1 MEPRERIVFDPGG
14 AQHPV
19 GVPGATMTASVFDP
33 LRVGTVTV
41 ANRFF
46 VSAHATQFVEDDPTG
61 YHRWSVLG
69 DRARAYYEERARGGF
84 GLQIIGQTQVHP
96 QSGTDRPSSYGDAAR
111 AAYGAIADACH
122 RHGSKVFVQLNHN
135 GRERGSTGPDAW
147 QPLWSA
153 SSLPA
158 GHGEM
163 TKSMDRA
170 EIAELVSSFA
180 TAATM
185 CRDAG
190 VDGVEIHAA
199 HPHMLGE
206 WLTETFNRR
215 TDEYGGSLTNRLRI
229 VLEII
234 DAVRIAVGRE
244 FVVGVRVNGAWM
256 PDVLSLDDGIE
267 MARRLHD
274 TGAIDFLDV
283 SGVPTIG
290 SIGTAFGPII
300 PWAAAIKQALP
311 GAVVMGAGRVVRP
324 EHAAAIVARGDVDM
338 VAMTRAS
345 IADPELVRKAQ
356 AGRAGDVRVCIGAG
370 QGCLMRNRDRRPLA
384 CQQNPAVGREAE
396 WGNATLVRTTKPRR
410 VVVVG
415 GGPAG
420 LEAAVV
426 AATAGH
432 DVVLFERDA
441 ALGGQVRLIVR
452 NERRREFE
460 HIAEWRISQLAP
472 LGVRVRLGEPAT
484 VDAVVTEKPDHV
496 VVATGSRPRRPGR
509 HAGSDWTATE
519 GWDHPQVITTWDAL
533 RGKCDGAGH
542 VVVVDGHGYHHTT
555 DVVEYLAAR
564 GVRTTVVTHLPLF
577 APGIDD
583 HDRPDVMRALRDH
596 PVEFVLSAAVRSI
609 GDDRVTVLDR
619 YRGATRDIVSVDRV
633 VMSIGQDP
641 VDELVLPLRERG
653 FGVTAIG
660 DCVTPRGIEHAVF
673 EGHRAARS
681 VG

>member
-1 MEPRERIVFDPGG
+1 M
-14 AQHPV
+14 A
-19 GVPGATMTASVFDP
+19 ASAFDP
-33 LRVGTVTV
+33 LQIGSITV

-46 VSAHATQFVEDDPTG
+46 VSAHATQFVEDDPSG
-61 YHRWSVLG
+61 FHRWSVLG

-111 AAYGAIADACH
+111 RAYEAIAVACH
-122 RHGSKVFVQLNHN
+122 RHDSKVFVQLNHN
-135 GRERGSTGPDAW
+135 GRERGSSGPDSW

-153 SSLPA
+153 SSITA

-206 WLTETFNRR
+206 WLTDTFNRR
-215 TDEYGGSLTNRLRI
+215 DDDYGGSLTNRLRI
-229 VLEII
+229 VVEII
-234 DAVRIAVGRE
+234 DAVRGAVGDE

-256 PDVLSLDDGIE
+256 PDVVPLDVGVE
-267 MARRLHD
+267 MAKRLQA

-283 SGVPTIG
+283 SGVPTIA
-290 SIGTAFGPII
+290 SIGTEFGPII
-300 PWAAAIKQALP
+300 PWAAAIKRALP
-311 GAVVMGAGRVVRP
+311 ATVVMGAGRVVAP
-324 EHAAAIVARGDVDM
+324 AHAEAIVARGDVDM

-345 IADPELVRKAQ
+345 IADPELPLKART
-356 AGRAGDVRVCIGAG
+356 GRAAEVRVCVGAG

-384 CQQNPAVGREAE
+384 CQQNAAVGREAE
-396 WGNATLVRTTKPRR
+396 WGRATVVPATEPRR

-426 AATAGH
+426 AAEAGH
-432 DVVLFERDA
+432 AVTLFERDA
-441 ALGGQVRLIVR
+441 TLGGQVRLIVR
-452 NERRREFE
+452 NTRRAEFDR
-460 HIAEWRISQLAP
+460 IVEWRVGRLHA
-472 LGVRVRLGEPAT
+472 LGVGVRLAEAAT
-484 VDAVVTEKPDHV
+484 VDAIVAERPDRV
-496 VVATGSRPRRPGR
+496 FVATGSRPRRAGR
-509 HAGSDWTATE
+509 HAGAMHDVDGADRS
-519 GWDHPQVITTWDAL
+519 HVITTWDAL
-533 RGKCDGAGH
+533 GGDCDGATH
-542 VVVVDGHGYHHTT
+542 VVVIDGHGYHHST

-564 GVRTTVVTHLPLF
+564 DVRTTVVTSAPVF

-583 HDRPDVMRALRDH
+583 HDRPDVLRALRDH
-596 PVEFVLSAAVRSI
+596 PVEFVVGAVVQAI
-609 GDDRVTVLDR
+609 EPDAVTVRDA
-619 YRGATRDIVSVDRV
+619 YRGTMRTLDGIDRV
-633 VMSIGQDP
+633 VLSIGQDP
-641 VDELVLPLRERG
+641 CTELVRALRDG
-653 FGVTAIG
+653 GLDVVAIG

-673 EGHRAARS
+673 EGHRAGRAL
-681 VG
+681 